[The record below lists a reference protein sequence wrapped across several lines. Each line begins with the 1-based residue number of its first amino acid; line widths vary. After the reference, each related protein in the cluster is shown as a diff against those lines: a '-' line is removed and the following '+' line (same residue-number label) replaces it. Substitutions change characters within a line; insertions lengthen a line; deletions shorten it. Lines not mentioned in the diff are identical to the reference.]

1 MEDKQQLL
9 YHDDLEHL
17 PLLGDISPESLEA
30 IKRDAMIRFYRDG
43 DVLFHQ
49 GDEPDGLYLLLHGQV
64 RILTDNIFLVSR
76 RAYEMIG
83 EQAFINQ
90 TTRTATVIAQGV
102 VKALVLPCLLVN
114 HLLRDVVFAGNLLRV
129 VSQKLSE
136 ATNERAFRFRN
147 EHLLFSEFSAHLS
160 PAITQRLLATG
171 LAYGEPRYID
181 AIILFADIRSFTEQ
195 SAGMIPREIAQQLS
209 TYFDATVSVIHQ
221 HEGLVDKFIGDS
233 VMAVWGFVPSEED
246 PVQLAF
252 ACAKAMIHTVRQM
265 TFGDKPIAIGIG
277 LNAGQVFAGNVGGE
291 GKRQF
296 TVLGTPVNLAAR
308 FEGETKA
315 LGTSLVIGK
324 AFYDRLPPDIQEQL
338 VSHENFPI
346 KGAELQTLY
355 TWHMMDGSRE
365 EEEA

>member
-1 MEDKQQLL
+1 MYYRAHKIKNAGGYVEDKQQLL

-114 HLLRDVVFAGNLLRV
+114 HLLRDVVFAGNLLLV

-136 ATNERAFRFRN
+136 ATNEPAFRSLN
-147 EHLLFSEFSAHLS
+147 AHLLFSEFSAHLS
-160 PAITQRLLATG
+160 PAITQRLLAT
-171 LAYGEPRYID
+171 
-181 AIILFADIRSFTEQ
+181 
-195 SAGMIPREIAQQLS
+195 
-209 TYFDATVSVIHQ
+209 
-221 HEGLVDKFIGDS
+221 
-233 VMAVWGFVPSEED
+233 
-246 PVQLAF
+246 
-252 ACAKAMIHTVRQM
+252 
-265 TFGDKPIAIGIG
+265 
-277 LNAGQVFAGNVGGE
+277 
-291 GKRQF
+291 
-296 TVLGTPVNLAAR
+296 
-308 FEGETKA
+308 
-315 LGTSLVIGK
+315 
-324 AFYDRLPPDIQEQL
+324 
-338 VSHENFPI
+338 
-346 KGAELQTLY
+346 
-355 TWHMMDGSRE
+355 
-365 EEEA
+365 